1 MTLYEI
7 DSAIMDCFD
16 PETGELVFAD
26 RFEELQME
34 RDQKAENIG
43 CWIKDLN
50 AEAAAIR
57 EEEKRLA
64 ERRKSLENKSESLK
78 SYLVTMMSGRK
89 LSTPRCAISWRKS
102 QEVVVNDVEAL
113 RRDPRS
119 DNYFRYYEPVPDK
132 VQIKEALKAGFT
144 VDGCELVT
152 NENIQIK

>member
-7 DSAIMDCFD
+7 DHELEMCFD
-16 PETGELVFAD
+16 PDTGELVFPD

-50 AEAAAIR
+50 AEAVAIR
-57 EEEKRLA
+57 EEEKKLA
-64 ERRKSLENKSESLK
+64 ERRKSLENKSDSLK
-78 SYLVTMMSGRK
+78 RYLVTMMVGRK
-89 LSTPRCAISWRKS
+89 LSTPRCDISWRKS

-113 RRDPRS
+113 RKDPRS
-119 DNYFRYYEPVPDK
+119 DNYFRYYDPVPDK